1 MERKVHLLG
10 ASFSIRSSD
19 DSEHLT
25 RVLEAYIGQVEE
37 IKSKMKAVD
46 PLKIAI
52 LAGLNIADQLVRKTD
67 AASPAA
73 VEMGKIASQLIETI
87 DQRLTSQD

>member
-10 ASFSIRSSD
+10 TSFSIRSSD

-25 RVLEAYIGQVEE
+25 RVLETYLGQIEE
-37 IKSKMKAVD
+37 IKSKMKVGD

-52 LAGLNIADQLVRKTD
+52 LAGLNITDQLVRN
-67 AASPAA
+67 AGVSSPAA
-73 VEMGKIASQLIETI
+73 VEMGRIASQLIETI
-87 DQRLTSQD
+87 DQRLTSEK